1 MSHSEQMIENQ
12 FIQILSE
19 KENQWTYRPDLKSEE
34 ALWQNFRGHLNRI
47 NLAVLEEQLLTDKEF
62 KQVKVEFSR
71 LTGTPFLA
79 SQWLRGENGVAQ
91 VLLERE
97 DGKKVTLEA
106 FRNKDI
112 SGGTSSYEV
121 VIGRGVAAIKGN
133 EFIFQNLGKMKSDGY
148 WTRYST
154 GSTFESINST
164 DIKEA
169 IISVPTIEE
178 QNKIGSFFKQL
189 DNTIAL
195 HQRKLDLLKEQ
206 KKRLFTKDVC
216 LRSIIR

>member
-34 ALWQNFRGHLNRI
+34 ALWQNFRSHLNRI

-97 DGKKVTLEA
+97 DGKKVTLEV

-169 IISVPTIEE
+169 IICVPTIEE

-206 KKRLFTKDVC
+206 KKGFLQKMFV
-216 LRSIIR
+216 